1 MNTQTVFNTEF
12 NPILSTDS
20 YKASHWLQYPP
31 GTDGMYAYIESR
43 GGQFTNTTFFGLQ
56 MFIKRYLTQ
65 RITTAM
71 VDEAKAFYQ
80 MHGEPFNE
88 VGWLRIIDVFNG
100 YLPVRIRAVKEGRV
114 VPTGNVL
121 VTIEST
127 DDQSPWLVSFL
138 ETMLLR
144 AVWYPT
150 TVATLSWH
158 VRQDIW
164 GYLNQTSDDPQGQI
178 GFKLHDFGARG
189 VSSGE
194 SAAIGGAAHLVNFMG
209 SDTVEAVVAANR
221 YYNTPMAA
229 FSIPAAEHS
238 TITSWGRENE
248 VEAYRNMIRQFGGP
262 GKLFAVVSDS
272 YDIYKAV
279 EQLWGTQLRDEVIQ
293 SQSILVVRPDS
304 GKPVEVVMNTLRL
317 LEAKFGSTTNSKG
330 FRVLNHVRVIQGDG
344 VNQTAIR
351 GILMNMYYAG
361 FSADNIAFGMGGGLL
376 QQVNRDTQKFAMKTS
391 AIRMNGEWRD
401 VFKAPIT
408 DSGKTSKKG
417 KVNLW
422 VNSQGDFMT
431 DINPPAGFMD
441 AMDVVFENGKLMRE
455 QSLEE
460 IRNIANGIAVA
471 KKIEHAE
478 S

>member
-1 MNTQTVFNTEF
+1 MNTSNSVYTDFNL
-12 NPILSTDS
+12 ILSTDS
-20 YKASHWLQYPP
+20 YKASHWLQYPA

-43 GGQFTNTTFFGLQ
+43 GGQFKQTTFFGLQ
-56 MFIKRYLTQ
+56 MFIKRYLLQPVT
-65 RITTAM
+65 RAM
-71 VDEAKAFYQ
+71 VDEAKAFYAL
-80 MHGEPFNE
+80 HGEPFNE
-88 VGWLRIIDVFNG
+88 AGWLRIVETFNG
-100 YLPVRIRAVKEGRV
+100 KLPVRIRAVKEGSV
-114 VPTGNVL
+114 VPTSQVL

-127 DDQSPWLVSFL
+127 DPQSAWLVSFL

-150 TVATLSWH
+150 TVATLSWQ

-164 GYLNQTSDDPQGQI
+164 GYLTQTSDDPAGQI

-189 VSSGE
+189 VSSSE

-209 SDTVEAVVAANR
+209 SDTVEGVVAANR

-248 VEAYRNMIRQFGGP
+248 VEAYRNMLRQFGGK

-272 YDIYKAV
+272 YNIYNAV
-279 EQLWGTQLRDEVIQ
+279 EQLWGTQLRDEIIQ
-293 SQSILVVRPDS
+293 NQSVLVVRPDS

-351 GILMNMYYAG
+351 GILMNIYYAG

-376 QQVNRDTQKFAMKTS
+376 QQVNRDTQQFAMKTS
-391 AIRMNGEWRD
+391 AIRINGAWRD
-401 VFKAPIT
+401 VFKAPVT
-408 DSGKTSKKG
+408 DVGKTSKKG
-417 KVNLW
+417 KINLW
-422 VNSQGDFMT
+422 VNAMGDYVTAVEAPQGFT
-431 DINPPAGFMD
+431 D
-441 AMDVVFENGKLMRE
+441 AMGVVFENGKLLRE
-455 QSLEE
+455 QSLDE
-460 IRNIANGIAVA
+460 IRQLAN
-471 KKIEHAE
+471 
-478 S
+478 SL

>member
-1 MNTQTVFNTEF
+1 MNIPTVFNTEF
-12 NPILSTDS
+12 NSILSTDS

-31 GTDGMYAYIESR
+31 DTDGMYAYIESR
-43 GGQFTNTTFFGLQ
+43 GGQFSKTTFFGLQ

-65 RITTAM
+65 PITTAM

-88 VGWLRIIDVFNG
+88 AGWLRIIDVFNG
-100 YLPVRIRAVKEGRV
+100 YLPVRIRAVKEGSV

-248 VEAYRNMIRQFGGP
+248 VEAYRNMIRKFGGP

-272 YDIYKAV
+272 YDIYNAV
-279 EQLWGTQLRDEVIQ
+279 EKLWGTQLRDEVIQ

-391 AIRMNGEWRD
+391 AIRINGEWRD
-401 VFKAPIT
+401 VFKDPVT

-422 VNSQGDFMT
+422 VNSQGDFIT
-431 DINPPAGFMD
+431 DINPPDGFVD
-441 AMDVVFENGKLMRE
+441 AMDVVFENGKLTRE

-460 IRNIANGIAVA
+460 IRNIAHV
-471 KKIEHAE
+471 
-478 S
+478 

>member
-1 MNTQTVFNTEF
+1 MNTSNSVNTDFNL
-12 NPILSTDS
+12 ILSTDS
-20 YKASHWLQYPP
+20 YKASHWLQYPA

-43 GGQFTNTTFFGLQ
+43 GGQFKQTTFFGLQ
-56 MFIKRYLTQ
+56 MFIKRYLLQPVT
-65 RITTAM
+65 RAM
-71 VDEAKAFYQ
+71 VDEAKAFYAL
-80 MHGEPFNE
+80 HGEPFNE
-88 VGWLRIIDVFNG
+88 AGWLRIVETFNG
-100 YLPVRIRAVKEGRV
+100 KLPVRIRAVKEGSV
-114 VPTGNVL
+114 VPTSQVL

-127 DDQSPWLVSFL
+127 DPQSAWLVSFL

-150 TVATLSWH
+150 TVATLSWQ

-164 GYLNQTSDDPQGQI
+164 GYLNQTSDDPVGQI

-189 VSSGE
+189 VSSSE

-209 SDTVEAVVAANR
+209 SDTVEGVVAANR

-248 VEAYRNMIRQFGGP
+248 VEAYRNMLRQFGGK

-272 YDIYKAV
+272 YDIYNAV
-279 EQLWGTQLRDEVIQ
+279 EKLWGTQLRDEIIQ
-293 SQSILVVRPDS
+293 SQSVLVVRPDS

-317 LEAKFGSTTNSKG
+317 LEAKFGATTNSKG

-376 QQVNRDTQKFAMKTS
+376 QQVNRDTQQFAMKTS
-391 AIRMNGEWRD
+391 AIRINGAWRD
-401 VFKAPIT
+401 VFKAPVT
-408 DSGKTSKKG
+408 DVGKTSKKG
-417 KVNLW
+417 KINLW
-422 VNSQGDFMT
+422 VNAKGDYVTAVEAPQGFT
-431 DINPPAGFMD
+431 D
-441 AMDVVFENGKLMRE
+441 AMDVVFENGTLMRE
-455 QSLEE
+455 QCLDE
-460 IRNIANGIAVA
+460 IRQLANPL
-471 KKIEHAE
+471 
-478 S
+478 

>member
-1 MNTQTVFNTEF
+1 MNTATVFNTEF

-65 RITTAM
+65 PITTAM

-88 VGWLRIIDVFNG
+88 AGWLRIVQVFNG
-100 YLPVRIRAVKEGRV
+100 FLPVRIRAVKEGSV

-209 SDTVEAVVAANR
+209 SDTVEGVVAANR

-248 VEAYRNMIRQFGGP
+248 VEAYRNMLRQFGGK

-272 YDIYKAV
+272 YDIYNAV
-279 EQLWGTQLRDEVIQ
+279 EKLWGTQLRDEIIQ
-293 SQSILVVRPDS
+293 SQSVLVVRPDS

-317 LEAKFGSTTNSKG
+317 LEAKFGSSTNSKG

-376 QQVNRDTQKFAMKTS
+376 QQVNRDTQQFAMKTS
-391 AIRMNGEWRD
+391 AIRINGAWRD
-401 VFKAPIT
+401 VFKAPVT
-408 DSGKTSKKG
+408 DVGKTSKKG
-417 KVNLW
+417 KINLW
-422 VNSQGDFMT
+422 VNAKGDYVTAVEAPQGFT
-431 DINPPAGFMD
+431 D
-441 AMDVVFENGKLMRE
+441 AMDVVFESGTLIRE
-455 QSLEE
+455 QSLDE
-460 IRNIANGIAVA
+460 IRQLANPL
-471 KKIEHAE
+471 
-478 S
+478 

>member
-1 MNTQTVFNTEF
+1 MNTSNSVNTDFNL
-12 NPILSTDS
+12 ILSTDS
-20 YKASHWLQYPP
+20 YKVSHWLQYPA
-31 GTDGMYAYIESR
+31 GTDSMYAYIESR
-43 GGQFTNTTFFGLQ
+43 GGQFKQTTFFGLQ
-56 MFIKRYLTQ
+56 MFIKRYLLQPVT
-65 RITTAM
+65 RAM
-71 VDEAKAFYQ
+71 VDEAKAFYAL
-80 MHGEPFNE
+80 HGEPFNE
-88 VGWLRIIDVFNG
+88 AGWLRIVEIFNG
-100 YLPVRIRAVKEGRV
+100 KLPVRIRAVKEGSV
-114 VPTGNVL
+114 VPTSQVL

-127 DDQSPWLVSFL
+127 DPQSAWLVSFL

-150 TVATLSWH
+150 TVATLSWQ

-164 GYLNQTSDDPQGQI
+164 GYLNQTSDDPAGQI

-189 VSSGE
+189 VSSSE

-209 SDTVEAVVAANR
+209 SDTVEGVVAANR

-248 VEAYRNMIRQFGGP
+248 VEAYRNMLRQFGGK

-272 YDIYKAV
+272 YDIYNAV
-279 EQLWGTQLRDEVIQ
+279 EKLWGTQLRDEIIQ
-293 SQSILVVRPDS
+293 SQSVLVVRPDS

-376 QQVNRDTQKFAMKTS
+376 QQVNRDTQQFAMKTS
-391 AIRMNGEWRD
+391 AIRINGAWRD
-401 VFKAPIT
+401 VFKAPVT
-408 DSGKTSKKG
+408 DVGKTSKKG
-417 KVNLW
+417 KINLW
-422 VNSQGDFMT
+422 VNAKGDYVTAVEAPQGFT
-431 DINPPAGFMD
+431 D
-441 AMDVVFENGKLMRE
+441 AMDVVFENGTLIRE
-455 QSLEE
+455 QSLDE
-460 IRNIANGIAVA
+460 IRQLANPL
-471 KKIEHAE
+471 
-478 S
+478 